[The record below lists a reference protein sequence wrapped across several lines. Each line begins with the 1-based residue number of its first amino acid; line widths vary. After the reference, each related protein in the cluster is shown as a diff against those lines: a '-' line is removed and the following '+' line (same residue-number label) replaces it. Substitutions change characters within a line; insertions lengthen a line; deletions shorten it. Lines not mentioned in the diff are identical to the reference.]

1 MDNYYLDNGLKKN
14 AISKKEL
21 KAAGTKSDNFG
32 KNGVLKGK
40 IK

>member
-1 MDNYYLDNGLKKN
+1 MDNYYLDNGLKKDGRY
-14 AISKKEL
+14 KKEL
-21 KAAGTKSDNFG
+21 KSGGKKDDNFG